1 MYFGSDDE
9 KAITKSIQDAF
20 PSATRRLC
28 SKHLKDNFNH
38 YMQDKIGID
47 AKERQHLMN
56 VVFCQDGLTNADTTL
71 MLEERSTKVT
81 EEMKEYPA
89 LCQYYEKQMKPRIQS
104 FVHEPRRNQ
113 KEFDQPL
120 WTNNNSESV
129 NHIFKRAVNWK
140 LQTTPDLVEKFY
152 DCVQIQFQDVY
163 MVMVTMSYPMQTNTT
178 LYLMKFGDARQ
189 KKKKKRSSLTS

>member
-1 MYFGSDDE
+1 MF
-9 KAITKSIQDAF
+9 
-20 PSATRRLC
+20 
-28 SKHLKDNFNH
+28 
-38 YMQDKIGID
+38 
-47 AKERQHLMN
+47 
-56 VVFCQDGLTNADTTL
+56 
-71 MLEERSTKVT
+71 EERSTKVT

-129 NHIFKRAVNWK
+129 NHIFKKAVNWK
-140 LQTTPDLVEKFY
+140 
-152 DCVQIQFQDVY
+152 I
-163 MVMVTMSYPMQTNTT
+163 MSYPMQTNTT
-178 LYLMKFGDARQ
+178 LYLIKFGQLRQ